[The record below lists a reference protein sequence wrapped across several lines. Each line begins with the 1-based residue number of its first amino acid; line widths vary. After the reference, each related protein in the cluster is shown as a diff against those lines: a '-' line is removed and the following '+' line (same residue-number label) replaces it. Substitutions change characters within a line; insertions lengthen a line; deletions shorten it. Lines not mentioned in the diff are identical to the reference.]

1 MGAAIA
7 LPEQEHK
14 ILKEKYNRL
23 VDLYSSL
30 NKENE
35 NLKKQI
41 SLLKASEKKTENPQS
56 YTTELS
62 EDTFHDF
69 FASYIAIIRKALDTG
84 AFITYTYASK
94 NSKNYLKI
102 EKSIFEQLIVD
113 NTTIPLKN
121 FREFC
126 AAFMLIK
133 SENNKYTFTN
143 DRQTVYYINKSVLSC
158 ITTDPSA
165 SAIKENT

>member
-35 NLKKQI
+35 KLKHQI

-69 FASYIAIIRKALDTG
+69 FASYIATIRKALDTD
-84 AFITYTYASK
+84 AFIPYTYTSK

-102 EKSIFEQLIVD
+102 EKSTFEQLIAD
-113 NTTIPLKN
+113 HTKIPLKN
-121 FREFC
+121 FKEFC
-126 AAFMLIK
+126 GAFMLIK

-143 DRQTVYYINKSVLSC
+143 DRQTVYYINKSILSC
-158 ITTDPSA
+158 ITTEPTA
-165 SAIKENT
+165 PAIKENA

>member
-1 MGAAIA
+1 MGTAIA
-7 LPEQEHK
+7 LPEQDHQ

-35 NLKKQI
+35 NLKHQI

-62 EDTFHDF
+62 EDTFHVF
-69 FASYIAIIRKALDTG
+69 FASYIAIIRKALDIG
-84 AFITYTYASK
+84 AFIQYTYASK

-102 EKSIFEQLIVD
+102 EKSTFEQLIAD

-121 FREFC
+121 FKEFC
-126 AAFMLIK
+126 GAFMLIK

-143 DRQTVYYINKSVLSC
+143 DRQTVYYINKSILSC
-158 ITTDPSA
+158 ITTDQTAPV
-165 SAIKENT
+165 IKENA